1 VWQQRLQNG
10 FKRRCGDGRTSR
22 AAPRRASL
30 DRRFTRD
37 LRGKMAGDLGE
48 GEVTNGYGLA
58 CLIKDDNVALVR
70 EQLRLGINPDCP
82 HSQWSHYKDV
92 DGKKMQVE
100 GTALHE
106 AAAWGRLEIA
116 QLLLDAGADPNA
128 YKEGGYRPLH
138 YAAYNEHPDVV
149 KLLLEYG
156 ADASLKDDIGNT
168 PLAGRCNNNERI
180 KDILACG
187 AQGGGLEALD

>member
-1 VWQQRLQNG
+1 MACGGADRAGRAPVRRWSQRNELTG
-10 FKRRCGDGRTSR
+10 SAASRVALTAR
-22 AAPRRASL
+22 AARA
-30 DRRFTRD
+30 
-37 LRGKMAGDLGE
+37 
-48 GEVTNGYGLA
+48 
-58 CLIKDDNVALVR
+58 
-70 EQLRLGINPDCP
+70 Q
-82 HSQWSHYKDV
+82 
-92 DGKKMQVE
+92 MQVE